1 MKALLKR
8 LKHIEDEIENN
19 SKHYNEFNLA
29 LLKYE
34 RIQLIKRITS
44 YN

>member
-8 LKHIEDEIENN
+8 LKSVENEIKNN
-19 SKHYNEFNLA
+19 SKHYNKSNFA

-34 RIQLIKRITS
+34 RIQLIKKLTQ